1 MTGRMMG
8 RMMGRVIKRIIKI
21 KRGFPVIALLLFAL
35 AQTLTCPAVFALD
48 DDEYGGYA
56 ADALTVKVGYFG
68 GPYYEKAVF
77 TLDELWAMDVRYLD
91 YTFIDNMPSVVIDHV
106 AGVTLADVTDAA
118 GIDIGSVQSFNFWT
132 NDKEGSY
139 YTSLTKSYLIDTPR
153 YCYYSLPDNF
163 DYDEGAGN
171 EYAVLDAARVPTMI
185 ALADDWNRALAGAS
199 FGSDYL
205 NLHTNTRFRLIFGQ
219 TDAHTRTASNSAK
232 WIHAVEVTLGG
243 APTLTVDRSVLDL
256 KVGSVFRSEARVL
269 AADPVISANARIE
282 WSSSDESVAT
292 VDENGEI
299 TVHSEGE
306 ATVTANFGGASA
318 SVVINGAATGGAATG
333 ADAGG
338 ETPARTESETGV
350 STPSEEAAPADT
362 PDRVTIG
369 REISVLGPPKA
380 ASESDAGGVQN
391 WRGEEMAEG
400 ASELPVILEKNPA
413 VLFAAALALIIF
425 ALGGLLK
432 FTAYNKEIL

>member
-1 MTGRMMG
+1 LKY
-8 RMMGRVIKRIIKI
+8 VIGIK
-21 KRGFPVIALLLFAL
+21 KGFFVAAAALLLLAL
-35 AQTLTCPAVFALD
+35 APALCPVVFALD

-56 ADALTVKVGYFG
+56 ADALTVRVGYFG

-77 TLDELWAMDVRYLD
+77 ALDELWAMDVRYLD

-243 APTLTVDRSVLDL
+243 APTLTMDRSVLDL
-256 KVGSVFRSEARVL
+256 EVGSVFRSEARVL
-269 AADPVISANARIE
+269 AADPVISANARVE
-282 WSSSDESVAT
+282 WSSSDESIAT

-299 TVHSEGE
+299 TVHREGE
-306 ATVTANFGGASA
+306 ATVTARFGGASA
-318 SVVINGAATGGAATG
+318 SVLINGAAAGGGSSAG
-333 ADAGG
+333 GDGG
-338 ETPARTESETGV
+338 ETSPEAGSSAPA
-350 STPSEEAAPADT
+350 EEAAPSET
-362 PDRVTIG
+362 PGRVTIG

-400 ASELPVILEKNPA
+400 ASELPVILEKSRA
-413 VLFAAALALIIF
+413 VLFAAAAAFIIF